1 MVEIY
6 CKLIIGKRRTF
17 DKVPENFK
25 MEVESRLK
33 ELGYDTNGDLI
44 VVAEEV

>member
-17 DKVPENFK
+17 DRVPEDFK
-25 MEVESRLK
+25 TAVEARLK
-33 ELGYDTNGDLI
+33 ELGYDTNGDAL
-44 VVAEEV
+44 

>member
-17 DKVPENFK
+17 DRVPDNFK
-25 MEVESRLK
+25 MEVENRLK

-44 VVAEEV
+44 VVEA